1 MDDLAKVIVASG
13 LGITLLGALLF
24 VISRVGGIGR
34 LPQLPGDFVF
44 QSGNMT
50 CFVPLA
56 TSLILSVL
64 LTILLNVV
72 LRLLN
77 K

>member
-1 MDDLAKVIVASG
+1 MDDLAKVIIASG
-13 LGITLLGALLF
+13 IGITLLGALLF
-24 VISRVGGIGR
+24 VVTRFVGVGR
-34 LPQLPGDFVF
+34 LPGDFVF

-50 CFVPLA
+50 CLVPVA
-56 TSLILSVL
+56 TSLILSLL
-64 LTILLNVV
+64 LTIILNVV